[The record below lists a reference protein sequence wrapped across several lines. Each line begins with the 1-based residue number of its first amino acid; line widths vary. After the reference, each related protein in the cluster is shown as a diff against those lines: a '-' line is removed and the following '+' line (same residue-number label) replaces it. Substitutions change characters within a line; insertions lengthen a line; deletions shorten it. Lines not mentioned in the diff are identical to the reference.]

1 MAANRR
7 VYDSR
12 GLQADCQEPGSAPE
26 PGARQSSMGYLYL
39 FLGSVRNRTV
49 SYPLLSER
57 HTLAGTHFQCMGAHD
72 SAPDGLTICPTVFA
86 RPTHTQ
92 TDTQTT
98 LRVTYVTPGRTV
110 HTLASFGVD
119 APLYKPLFAE
129 KSVAAQKHSP

>member
-39 FLGSVRNRTV
+39 FLGSVCNRTV
-49 SYPLLSER
+49 RYPLLSER
-57 HTLAGTHFQCMGAHD
+57 HTLAGTHS
-72 SAPDGLTICPTVFA
+72 SAWVRTILPQTGSRSVQPFLHGQH
-86 RPTHTQ
+86 TH

-110 HTLASFGVD
+110 HTLASLGVD